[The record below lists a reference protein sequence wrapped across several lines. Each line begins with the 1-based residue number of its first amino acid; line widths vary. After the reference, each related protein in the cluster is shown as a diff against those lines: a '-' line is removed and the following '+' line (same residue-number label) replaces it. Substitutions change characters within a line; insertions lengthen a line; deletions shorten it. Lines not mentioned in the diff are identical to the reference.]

1 MRFIDVLIWLQG
13 TPVAHLISKSNH
25 LVGATLQII
34 HILGFVLMLA
44 SLLLVSLR
52 VLGAILTE
60 RPVADVA
67 RDGTRLLW
75 IGFVQAFAS
84 GLLMFTASPL
94 LYFPNPAF
102 KWKMV
107 LLLVAVTLQ
116 LTLYRHIIQATRPQ
130 PALFVRFGVAVSV
143 AAWLGIALAGR
154 LIGFI

>member
-13 TPVAHLISKSNH
+13 TPIAHLISKSNH

-34 HILGFVLMLA
+34 HIWGFVLMLA

-52 VLGAILTE
+52 VVGAILTE

-75 IGFVQAFAS
+75 IGFVQAFTS
-84 GLLMFTASPL
+84 GLLMFSASPL

-102 KWKMV
+102 KWKML
-107 LLLVAVTLQ
+107 LLLVAVLLQ
-116 LTLYRHIIQATRPQ
+116 LTLYRRIVRAPVPPRP
-130 PALFVRFGVAVSV
+130 LFARIGVAVSV